1 MAIDTDE
8 KRASVAGMII
18 PDGTLDGGDR
28 QTIAGFYRGIAAA
41 FLAQG
46 LVSVA
51 ISATLPGIA
60 LSGSQPGIA
69 MSATQPAITI
79 TAEVG

>member
-1 MAIDTDE
+1 MMILQRNT
-8 KRASVAGMII
+8 RAGVRSPHRPEIS
-18 PDGTLDGGDR
+18 GTLWYELGLGHV
-28 QTIAGFYRGIAAA
+28 
-41 FLAQG
+41 LASG

-51 ISATLPGIA
+51 ISATFPGIA

-69 MSATQPAITI
+69 LSATQPAITI